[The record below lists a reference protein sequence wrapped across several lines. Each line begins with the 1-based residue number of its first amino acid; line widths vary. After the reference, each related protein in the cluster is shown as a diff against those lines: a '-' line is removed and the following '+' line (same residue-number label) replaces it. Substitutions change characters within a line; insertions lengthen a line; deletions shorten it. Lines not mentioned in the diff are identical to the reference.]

1 MLSAAKHLCARR
13 DRYFAEFT
21 LERSEGLSM
30 TELDLS
36 NAEKLSSSFEPGL
49 KRYAYRRLER
59 KGSACET
66 GSYRHCP
73 RMGRVSMAVLCCLLA
88 ATILAACGNTTPT

>member
-73 RMGRVSMAVLCCLLA
+73 TIGASINGCPLLSTRSDDFSSLWEYDA
-88 ATILAACGNTTPT
+88 N